1 MRTRLLS
8 LLAGIVA
15 VLALA
20 PAASAS
26 SVLTA
31 DRPEPLW
38 LTPGLKAQL
47 SVAGA
52 DGVQVSEEYLNT
64 ECPGYQEPGVSAA
77 GCIVSPAGCTAN
89 FIFTDSSSKYVG
101 TAAHCTDKVGDTV
114 IMQVDSTTLAEV
126 GTVAKRT
133 GQEEPGQDFALI
145 RIFDEVASKWGVN
158 PRVPVWGG
166 PNGIYTGCDPKMVG
180 HYGHGYGV
188 AVAQGKPEGGLAT
201 NWHDDGYGWA
211 GAGAPGDSGSPVV
224 LAGSGEAAGNLTHLI
239 IYDPDY
245 VGSTLA
251 GTRITEILRFAGVDL
266 VNADGSTTSYSPSD
280 CGGTTADGGGGDGG
294 GNGGGKGG
302 GSDKPKNNNGGGK
315 GGGKKA

>member
-1 MRTRLLS
+1 MRIRLLS
-8 LLAGIVA
+8 LLAGLVA

-26 SVLTA
+26 SALTA

-47 SVAGA
+47 SLAGA
-52 DGVQVSEEYLNT
+52 DGVQVSEESLNT
-64 ECPGYQEPGVSAA
+64 ECPGYQKPGVSAA

-145 RIFDEVASKWGVN
+145 RIFDDVAAKWGIN
-158 PRVPVWGG
+158 PEVPFWGG
-166 PNGIYTGCDPKMVG
+166 PNGIYTGCAPVMVG

-201 NWHDDGYGWA
+201 NWHDDGYGWT

-224 LAGSGEAAGNLTHLI
+224 LVGDGRAAGNFTHLI
-239 IYDPDY
+239 VDLADY
-245 VGSTLA
+245 PGSDLA

-266 VNADGSTTSYSPSD
+266 VNADGSTTSYAPSD
-280 CGGTTADGGGGDGG
+280 CGGTTAESGDGGGGAGTDKPKG
-294 GNGGGKGG
+294 GNGGG
-302 GSDKPKNNNGGGK
+302 
-315 GGGKKA
+315 GKKA